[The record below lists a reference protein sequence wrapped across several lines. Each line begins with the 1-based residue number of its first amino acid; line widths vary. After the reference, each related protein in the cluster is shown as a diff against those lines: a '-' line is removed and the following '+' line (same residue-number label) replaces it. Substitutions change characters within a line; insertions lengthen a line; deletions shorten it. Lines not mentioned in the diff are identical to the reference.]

1 MCIKDEDKK
10 VLTNDKEIM
19 NRWKR
24 YFEKLLNEKFSREE
38 VDQCKL
44 NLVIVN

>member
-1 MCIKDEDKK
+1 VYKLAKSREKQTRDVLNIKCIKDKDKK

-24 YFEKLLNEKFSREE
+24 YFEKCLW
-38 VDQCKL
+38 
-44 NLVIVN
+44 